1 MSRPELA
8 VSTFV
13 AGVDQGL
20 ASVDAYAKDV
30 NKIINSIEN
39 YHKNFDLAL
48 GKLSQ
53 FLGIDLVAINNILKM
68 IKAGKFKFSLDNLLK
83 AIMSKYPNLFALI
96 NKLDRLMQD
105 KFKQNAKLYGR
116 AKVNINGN
124 YYKLKKRDIAMVEIM
139 NKMVSDFTGG
149 SYNNKI
155 VDKSAEAGLATG
167 MLANLA
173 SNYMP
178 GAYTAMMLQMNDK
191 DLIIEA
197 TASMMSDI
205 VSSGN
210 IMLLSEIAN
219 GGYAAEILKKY
230 PNLIGDFILNLK
242 LDPDTL
248 SAMGSSSLAKQAKLA
263 ELFETLMEAFALFDP
278 NWNKTQRDVNTI
290 LFLDLITPSAAYNFH
305 VLAQA
310 FNYRNTKVISPP
322 NPIVNIDTDM
332 PDYFEDEFF
341 YPLVQ
346 SMGKKTVANEL
357 KRMLPTVPF
366 TVNPGIANYTA
377 VLPTGLGS

>member
-1 MSRPELA
+1 MARPELA

-20 ASVDAYAKDV
+20 ATVDAYAKDV

-39 YHKNFDLAL
+39 YHKNFDLVL

-53 FLGIDLVAINNILKM
+53 FLGIDLAAINNIIKM
-68 IKAGKFKFSLDNLLK
+68 IKAGKLKFTLENLLK
-83 AIMSKYPNLFALI
+83 AIMSKYPNLLSLI
-96 NKLDRLMQD
+96 NKLDKLMQD
-105 KFKQNAKLYGR
+105 KFKQSAKLYGM
-116 AKVNINGN
+116 AKVNINGD

-139 NKMVSDFTGG
+139 NKMVSDYTGG
-149 SYNNKI
+149 TYSPKMT
-155 VDKSAEAGLATG
+155 DKSTEAGLASG
-167 MLANLA
+167 ILGNLA

-178 GAYTAMMLQMNDK
+178 GAYTAMMLQMGDK
-191 DLIIEA
+191 DLIIQA
-197 TASMMSDI
+197 TLGMLSD
-205 VSSGN
+205 VVASGN

-219 GGYAAEILKKY
+219 GGFASEIFNQY
-230 PNLIGDFILNLK
+230 PNLIADFLTNIK
-242 LDPDTL
+242 LDPASL

-263 ELFETLMEAFALFDP
+263 ELFETLMSALAAFDP
-278 NWNKTQRDVNTI
+278 NWNKTDRNGNTI
-290 LFLDLITPSAAYNFH
+290 LFLDLITPSSAYNFH

-310 FNYRNTKVISPP
+310 YNYRNTKVISPP
-322 NPIVNIDTDM
+322 NPIANIDTDM

-346 SMGKKTVANEL
+346 GMGKKTVSGEL
-357 KRMLPTVPF
+357 KRMFPTVPF
-366 TVNPGIANYTA
+366 TVDPGVANYSA